1 MHANPHAS
9 TASAATAAAVLP
21 AAAVAA
27 DYLVYRTAGRQY
39 GAALRNVHELR
50 RFDEVCAPPAG
61 APRDAVI
68 GTISVQGAA
77 VPVIDL
83 AAMLGLAPADHASD
97 MEVVVLAC
105 GAHLI
110 AIAAE
115 CVIDVVTLAPE
126 QMRLAPAIRAED
138 GAHYLLGFGRLG
150 QRVLGLLD
158 IRKLAADLH
167 PARLAA

>member
-9 TASAATAAAVLP
+9 KASAVTAAAIAP
-21 AAAVAA
+21 AACAAA
-27 DYLVYRTAGRQY
+27 DYLVYRIAGRQY
-39 GAALRNVHELR
+39 GAALHNVHELR
-50 RFDEVCAPPAG
+50 RFDEVRLPQAG
-61 APRDAVI
+61 APRDALL
-68 GTISVQGAA
+68 GTIPVQGMA

-83 AAMLGLAPADHASD
+83 AAMLGLARAEHGND
-97 MEVVVLAC
+97 MEVVVLAS
-105 GAHLI
+105 GERMI

-115 CVIDVVTLAPE
+115 CVIDVVTLAPA

-138 GAHYLLGFGRLG
+138 GAHYLLGIGRIG

-158 IRKLAADLH
+158 IGKLAADIH

>member
-1 MHANPHAS
+1 MHANLHAS
-9 TASAATAAAVLP
+9 TASAATAAADAP
-21 AAAVAA
+21 AVRVAT

-39 GAALRNVHELR
+39 GAALHNVHELR

-68 GTISVQGAA
+68 GTISVQGMA

-83 AAMLGLAPADHASD
+83 VAMLRLAPVDHGSD
-97 MEVVVLAC
+97 MEVVVLAS
-105 GAHLI
+105 GERLV

-138 GAHYLLGFGRLG
+138 GAHYLFGFGRIG

-158 IRKLAADLH
+158 IGKLVADLH